1 MQSDTIR
8 SDAHHLLDQLSEA
21 KLMEAVNYL
30 TLLDRLPD
38 AQLDAI
44 DDLIESVGWSLLAFE
59 VAEKDWD

>member
-30 TLLDRLPD
+30 TLLDHLPD